1 MTAICGWS
9 NVAKWFPWP
18 YLWPASLPG
27 PPSFDSHATKVQNS
41 RRKQAV
47 RDRAPLTFHFSWS
60 KIIPSL
66 LLFYASSSGG
76 GNPPLPPR
84 WPIERCSADNIAPQ
98 AQPQIETALFEP
110 VMDTEIDRARTILRK
125 GLLICGGRSACALF
139 VYRVNCDPYPR
150 IGNRCNASSTTL
162 PSPSFRPVSF
172 PSLSRWTRGR
182 LDEVFSF
189 LNFFFF
195 FFWKR
200 KVRKGEFL
208 IAELW

>member
-18 YLWPASLPG
+18 YLWPGSLPG

-60 KIIPSL
+60 KIIRSL
-66 LLFYASSSGG
+66 LLFCVPSGRGSGG
-76 GNPPLPPR
+76 GNPPPC

-125 GLLICGGRSACALF
+125 GLLICGGRSACSIF

-150 IGNRCNASSTTL
+150 IGNRCNASSTT

-172 PSLSRWTRGR
+172 SSLSRWTRGR

-189 LNFFFF
+189 LDFFFF
-195 FFWKR
+195 FFGSERWIFNR
-200 KVRKGEFL
+200 DAG
-208 IAELW
+208 LW